1 MGGLGF
7 FLTFDLKLQWV
18 TGLRPQVGVLAEG
31 TVASVSP
38 CLCGGD
44 WTQEEDG
51 LAPSVLR
58 HGALILGDVIFT
70 FFGEDKYIIVDFGET
85 LQLHIL
91 PWSHHCASQAG
102 EGELLISS

>member
-44 WTQEEDG
+44 WIQEEDG
-51 LAPSVLR
+51 LAPSVLGG
-58 HGALILGDVIFT
+58 GALVLGDVISI
-70 FFGEDKYIIVDFGET
+70 FGEDKYIIVDFGET

>member
-18 TGLRPQVGVLAEG
+18 TGLGPHVGVLAEG
-31 TVASVSP
+31 TVASVGP
-38 CLCGGD
+38 RLCGGD

-51 LAPSVLR
+51 LAPSVLGG
-58 HGALILGDVIFT
+58 GALVLGDVISI
-70 FFGEDKYIIVDFGET
+70 FGEDKYIVVDFGET

-91 PWSHHCASQAG
+91 P
-102 EGELLISS
+102 

>member
-44 WTQEEDG
+44 WIQEEDG

-91 PWSHHCASQAG
+91 PWSRHCASQAG
-102 EGELLISS
+102 EGGLGKSS